1 MTRTWQVGL
10 ITLAVLAAAGLRLA
24 SRQPREPEYDGQ
36 PLRYYLSSQTYGDL
50 RREREAREAIRE
62 MGSNAVP
69 CLMEILSA
77 RESWFAHQFRQL
89 LRRQSLVRLN
99 LVPLAE
105 RQRHAAMACLEIGP
119 AAAPAIP
126 ALARLV
132 DDPDLACWAIAAL
145 SQIGPQTFPL
155 LTNAL
160 LNGRLPLARVEAA
173 GDLRYMQARHLPVP
187 ALLQALKEPIPLVRS
202 RALDTLGFLGCRP
215 DLVVPALIAC
225 LEDPDVTVRLSAV
238 RSLGWFRSD
247 AASAIPALLELFRR
261 EESTALGHE
270 VREAL
275 NAIDPAVVEG
285 AGTKA
290 SRLP

>member
-105 RQRHAAMACLEIGP
+105 RQRH
-119 AAAPAIP
+119 
-126 ALARLV
+126 
-132 DDPDLACWAIAAL
+132 
-145 SQIGPQTFPL
+145 
-155 LTNAL
+155 
-160 LNGRLPLARVEAA
+160 GRLPLARVEAA

-290 SRLP
+290 SRLPSAR